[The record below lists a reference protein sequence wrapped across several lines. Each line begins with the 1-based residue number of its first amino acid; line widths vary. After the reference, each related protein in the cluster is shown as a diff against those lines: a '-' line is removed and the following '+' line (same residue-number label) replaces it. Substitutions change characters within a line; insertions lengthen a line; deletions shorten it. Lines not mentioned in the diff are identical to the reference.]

1 MEAMQGPGGES
12 GTLEPGLDSPLDKM
26 HPDLRSATDTG
37 AMHGTDLLDGWDG
50 CFSAARLEVSTRLA
64 DAEGELELTRNQKSW
79 SLFSRRRPTPSRRQ
93 SHRALLEAEHAPASV
108 HRRSGAVLQ
117 DAELQ
122 SALGRPQSSSEVK
135 GNTRYIKM
143 RRGTRGSW
151 TAGPEMALLQEQA
164 LHRTPPGIRPSRV
177 DPAAVVGCMV

>member
-1 MEAMQGPGGES
+1 
-12 GTLEPGLDSPLDKM
+12 LEPGLDSPLDKM